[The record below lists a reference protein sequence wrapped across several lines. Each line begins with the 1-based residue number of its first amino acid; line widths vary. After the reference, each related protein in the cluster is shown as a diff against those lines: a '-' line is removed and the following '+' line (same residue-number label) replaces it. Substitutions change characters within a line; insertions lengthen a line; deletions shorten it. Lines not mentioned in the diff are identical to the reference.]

1 MKIAGNCSSWGAE
14 TRTCSWLHHTTHCTG
29 SSVCCGDCNQTLGAY
44 SESGGAAST
53 GSPVTQP
60 QTPRAR
66 APCAREDTQMC
77 PSTSYTFLLHL
88 PEPQTPGA
96 ARHKEKL
103 SSARRRHREQTP
115 GQTQERR
122 QGFDLGT
129 DVRRWQDHVQTHPPS
144 LQQDLPRP
152 QRFLGREN
160 RSGSCRETPDG
171 HKGPSFP
178 VETRGASAAL
188 APRSTSNPPTTT
200 TSKCSNTHL
209 QSFSK
214 SILYKRQL
222 FKLIKSNI

>member
-1 MKIAGNCSSWGAE
+1 M
-14 TRTCSWLHHTTHCTG
+14 G
-29 SSVCCGDCNQTLGAY
+29 SSVCCGVCNQTLGAY
-44 SESGGAAST
+44 SESGGAASR

-60 QTPRAR
+60 QTPR
-66 APCAREDTQMC
+66 AREDTQMC
-77 PSTSYTFLLHL
+77 PSTSYTFPHHL

-115 GQTQERR
+115 GWTQERR

-129 DVRRWQDHVQTHPPS
+129 DVRRWQDHAQTHPPS

-171 HKGPSFP
+171 HKGPSFMWRP
-178 VETRGASAAL
+178 EGPAQLWPHAAL
-188 APRSTSNPPTTT
+188 QTLPPQPSQSAPIRTFNLSVNPFCINANFL
-200 TSKCSNTHL
+200 S
-209 QSFSK
+209 
-214 SILYKRQL
+214 
-222 FKLIKSNI
+222 